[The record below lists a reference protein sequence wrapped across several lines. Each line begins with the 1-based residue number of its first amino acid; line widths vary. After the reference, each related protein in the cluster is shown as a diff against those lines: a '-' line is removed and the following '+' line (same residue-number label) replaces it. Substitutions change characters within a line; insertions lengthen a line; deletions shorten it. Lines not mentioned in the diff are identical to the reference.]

1 MSLQQRFEEYQF
13 NVETLEMLQ
22 SFNTPQDEILSE
34 MSQLGFTQGMITL
47 LSDRLYN
54 SIFLRLRLCVER
66 NVNENQIRTSFSRFP
81 QVSEL
86 LDYFFQNV
94 EQTIQPPVKETK
106 KVTKQPVVQET
117 APEEIEETA
126 PEEIEESAAEESG
139 DEENNYFESFFTE
152 CVRQTEDALDSVKSS
167 DFYSAFT
174 SWWGDNYDDD
184 VPDKKELKS
193 FLKEKL
199 GKDKKGTW
207 TNVALA

>member
-66 NVNENQIRTSFSRFP
+66 NVNESQVRASFSRFP

-94 EQTIQPPVKETK
+94 EQNVIQPVKETK
-106 KVTKQPVVQET
+106 KVTKQPVAQ
-117 APEEIEETA
+117 ETA
-126 PEEIEESAAEESG
+126 PEEIEESAAEESAQEESG
-139 DEENNYFESFFTE
+139 DEEDNYFESFFTE

-167 DFYSAFT
+167 DFYGAFT
-174 SWWGDNYDDD
+174 SWWGNNYDDD

-199 GKDKKGTW
+199 GKDKKGIW